1 MYFYIQ
7 TPPINNSN
15 KLPHLLEHCAHNV
28 DNLDYDEYFD
38 RCMIKSQTFY
48 WYTKFDIWNHDIND
62 FIKSIESP
70 FSSDI
75 VKKEKNALD
84 LELQENIFT
93 KKLKKIVET
102 ELCLKE
108 KNHFSVWNLVDY
120 HKRYYNFD
128 HYVIADENYNIVKC
142 WLTIVEYGDRKFN
155 LIKKVSKKISNEMNY
170 IVILKYDHW
179 KDQILMHFIEVLI
192 DSWFEYND
200 RYLNWIY
207 YYPCSC
213 MIEGNWYISL
223 SIPHYNLCIPKNFFE
238 RTKEFYI
245 KLLSIWDTRENV
257 IINLLYLN
265 QLADKYEIRDF
276 IMNLCYENVL
286 DILA

>member
-7 TPPINNSN
+7 TPPVNNSN
-15 KLPHLLEHCAHNV
+15 KLTHLLEHCVHNV
-28 DNLDYDEYFD
+28 DNLGYDEFFD

-70 FSSDI
+70 LSSDI

-84 LELQENIFT
+84 LELQDNLFT
-93 KKLKKIVET
+93 KKLRKIVES

-108 KNHFSVWNLVDY
+108 NNRISFWNLVDY
-120 HKRYYNFD
+120 HKQYYNFD
-128 HYVIADENYNIVKC
+128 HYVIADEDYNIVKC
-142 WLTIVEYGDRKFN
+142 WLKIVEHWDWKLN
-155 LIKKVSKKISNEMNY
+155 LIKKISKKISNEMNY
-170 IVILKYDHW
+170 IVILKYSHW
-179 KDQILMHFIEVLI
+179 KDQILMHFLEVLI
-192 DSWFEYND
+192 DSWIEYND

-213 MIEGNWYISL
+213 MIEWNWYISL
-223 SIPHYNLCIPKNFFE
+223 SIPHYNLWIPKNFFE

-245 KLLSIWDTRENV
+245 RLLSIWDTRENV

-265 QLADKYEIRDF
+265 QLADKHEIRDF
-276 IMNLCYENVL
+276 IMNLWYENVL